1 MSGCESPSGWGM
13 DKPDEPKA
21 KGLTGRPRKFDEA
34 YMRTLEE
41 HLRLWVSRRYAIF
54 KKTGFGEIWLGDFAF
69 EEGISRNQ
77 LTNLADPKGVYKD
90 YNQEFAETYAWAKT
104 AQESW
109 AIFDEKISYN
119 IRKLMLVNHHQYQD
133 KVEIQ
138 TNVDPAALPAAFT
151 TQFNFYLQQ
160 MGQPP
165 LALPTEEAEFTEV
178 PKDKPEGFRDFKSFL
193 SDKE

>member
-1 MSGCESPSGWGM
+1 MGR
-13 DKPDEPKA
+13 KPKA
-21 KGLTGRPRKFDEA
+21 SEEKPETEVKAVPVMGRPRKYDQA
-34 YMRTLEE
+34 YLDVLNDHLKTWVAKKYALFKRTG
-41 HLRLWVSRRYAIF
+41 V
-54 KKTGFGEIWLGDFAF
+54 GEIWLGDFAF
-69 EEGISRNQ
+69 EEGFSRNT
-77 LTNLADPKGVYKD
+77 LCNLADPKGEYRD
-90 YNQEFAETYAWAKT
+90 FNQDFAETYAWAKT

-138 TNVDPAALPAAFT
+138 TTTDPAALPAAFT

-160 MGQPP
+160 MGVPP

-178 PKDKPEGFRDFKSFL
+178 PKDKPAGFTRDFKSFL
-193 SDKE
+193 SDPE